1 MANIKEKF
9 DSLVGAR
16 KRMDE
21 IAGDETVTLT
31 KLEVRLV
38 QGGYK
43 LIATTYP
50 VKEDE

>member
-9 DSLVGAR
+9 DGLETA
-16 KRMDE
+16 KKHLLKLLD
-21 IAGDETVTLT
+21 DETVTIKKIDL
-31 KLEVRLV
+31 RMV

-43 LIATTYP
+43 LIATTQP